1 MMDRFPRSFLFV
13 PGDRPKL
20 VDSAFQS
27 AAEAIVFD
35 LEDSVAA
42 HQKARAR
49 EAVRAIV
56 TGRRTVGP
64 PLFVRVNGPETP
76 EATTDL
82 RALADTLVAGL
93 VIPKVESI
101 TSVRRIVAE
110 TGSARLILLL
120 ETPRG
125 ILRALDLAEAA
136 GRSLLALAFGA
147 EDFRA
152 AMRVDT
158 VDADLLL
165 GFAQSM
171 VAVAAA
177 AVDVPAIDA
186 PEMDFADH
194 DRLRAG
200 AACARAAGFHAK
212 FAIHPAQL
220 AIIHESFTPTPAQRT
235 WAERVTRA
243 YEQGS
248 SQGLGSVRVG
258 DRVVDAATIKRARQ
272 ILARSR
278 A

>member
-1 MMDRFPRSFLFV
+1 
-13 PGDRPKL
+13 
-20 VDSAFQS
+20 
-27 AAEAIVFD
+27 
-35 LEDSVAA
+35 
-42 HQKARAR
+42 
-49 EAVRAIV
+49 
-56 TGRRTVGP
+56 
-64 PLFVRVNGPETP
+64 
-76 EATTDL
+76 
-82 RALADTLVAGL
+82 
-93 VIPKVESI
+93 
-101 TSVRRIVAE
+101 
-110 TGSARLILLL
+110 
-120 ETPRG
+120 
-125 ILRALDLAEAA
+125 
-136 GRSLLALAFGA
+136 
-147 EDFRA
+147 
-152 AMRVDT
+152 MRVDT